1 MATRSTI
8 MDTNSFRPEMADGLD
23 PETRALAE
31 EREVLGPAY
40 RLFYRNPVHLVKGR
54 GARLWDAQGT
64 EYLDV
69 YNNVASVGH
78 ANPRVVEALSAQAAA
93 LNTHTRYLHENVLH
107 YAEDIL
113 STMPEELDRIMFQCT
128 GSEAND
134 LAVRVAQAYTG
145 GTGVIVTAEA
155 YHGNTDLTSGLSPAL
170 GTAQP
175 VGQAMRMIPTPDTYR
190 LVLPVADTAT
200 PGPNAGRWYSEG
212 IDKDPASLAA
222 IEAGLANGTM
232 MRAGDATAEQFG
244 NWMAG
249 EVRAAVADM
258 ERHGTKFAALLADSI
273 FSSDGVYPDPRGF
286 LKPVIDTVHE
296 LGGVWIADE
305 VQPGFTR
312 TGDAFW
318 GFERQGI
325 VPDLVTSGKP
335 MANGLPTSLMAARH
349 EVLEPF
355 AGSIPYFNTF
365 GGNPVCMA
373 AAQAT
378 LDVMRDD
385 DTMGNAKRVGAAFKA
400 ALEAMQPAH
409 PAIGDVRG
417 AGLYIGCEIVRPGTK
432 EPDQAT
438 ALDILE
444 TLRAHNILTSVCG
457 RFGNILKLRPP
468 LVFTEDDVA
477 FFIDGF
483 EATLA
488 ELGC

>member
-8 MDTNSFRPEMADGLD
+8 MDTNSFRSEMAAALD
-23 PETRALAE
+23 PETRRLTE
-31 EREVLGPAY
+31 ERDVLGPAY
-40 RLFYRNPVHLVKGR
+40 RLFYRTPVHLVKGE
-54 GARLWDAQGT
+54 GAHVWDADGT

-78 ANPRVVEALSAQAAA
+78 AHPRVVEAIARQASL
-93 LNTHTRYLHENVLH
+93 LNTHTRYLHENILN
-107 YAEDIL
+107 YADDIL
-113 STMPEELDRIMFQCT
+113 STMPDELNRIMFQCT

-145 GTGVIVTAEA
+145 GEGVIVTAEA
-155 YHGNTDLTSGLSPAL
+155 YHGNSALTSKLSPAL
-170 GTAQP
+170 GTAQDL
-175 VGQAMRMIPTPDTYR
+175 GLTMRMIPTPDTYR
-190 LVLPVADTAT
+190 L
-200 PGPNAGRWYSEG
+200 S
-212 IDKDPASLAA
+212 IDGKPASAC
-222 IEAGLANGTM
+222 
-232 MRAGDATAEQFG
+232 TAEEFG
-244 NWMAG
+244 GWMAA
-249 EVRAAVADM
+249 EVRKAVADM
-258 ERHGTKFAALLADSI
+258 NRHGIRFAALLADSI
-273 FSSDGVYPDPRGF
+273 FSSDGVYPDPVGY
-286 LKPVIDTVHE
+286 LQPVIDTVHE

-335 MANGLPTSLMAARH
+335 MANGLPTSLMAARQ

-378 LDVMRDD
+378 LDVMRSE
-385 DTMGNAKRVGAAFKA
+385 DTMGNSKRVGAVFKQA
-400 ALEAMQPAH
+400 VADLMPTH
-409 PAIGDVRG
+409 PCIGDVRG
-417 AGLYIGCEIVRPGTK
+417 AGLYIGCEIVKPGTK
-432 EPDQAT
+432 DPDQAA

-444 TLRAHNILTSVCG
+444 TLRAHHVLTSVCG

-468 LVFTEDDVA
+468 LVFSEQDVDWFMSA
-477 FFIDGF
+477 FTD
-483 EATLA
+483 TLQ
-488 ELGC
+488 ELGL